1 MIASLTNLVSIK
13 RVAGVMVSSVIA
25 LCTASGQQREQKPT
39 TIADLRNAIEAVLH
53 ETRTPGAGIAIVS
66 RDESEWAAG
75 LGVADVARKTAA
87 TAETLFRIG
96 SISKSFA
103 ALAALKLQEEGK
115 LKLTDTVRQW
125 LPELAFTNPWEST
138 DPVRLVHL
146 MEHTTGFDDIH
157 LKE

>member
-13 RVAGVMVSSVIA
+13 RVAAVMVSSVIA
-25 LCTASGQQREQKPT
+25 LRTGSGQQKEQKPT

-66 RDESEWAAG
+66 RDEIEWAAG
-75 LGVADVARKTAA
+75 LGMADVARKRAA

-103 ALAALKLQEEGK
+103 ALVVYWHCLVVTGGLLG
-115 LKLTDTVRQW
+115 V
-125 LPELAFTNPWEST
+125 AFYYGYWGLIG
-138 DPVRLVHL
+138 VRLWA
-146 MEHTTGFDDIH
+146 
-157 LKE
+157 